1 MKPRLERGRIRASLL
16 ETFQDRKACLVLTHD
31 NPDPDALASAFAF
44 QAVLQHVVG
53 MEVRV
58 GFGGVIGRAENR
70 AMIKVLDLVPEPLS
84 TLDLAA
90 FDCCALVDTQP
101 GTGNNSLPLH
111 PPLLAILDH
120 HPPRPEGAD
129 VPHRDIRPGYGATA
143 TMLTEYASNCGVELT
158 ARVATA
164 LFYAIRSETQDLGRE
179 ASAADR
185 LAYFYLL
192 ERADMRAVA
201 AIQRARVPLEYFR
214 AFRTA
219 IDRAEIVGGA
229 VFSDLGT
236 VGAADIV
243 AEIADFL
250 LRLQE
255 AEWTCCIGRHEN
267 TLIVSLRTSDHE
279 AHAGR
284 LIREA
289 IAGLGTAGGH
299 GTMAGGQVPLA
310 DSTYLEMASQLRGR
324 ILVALGVDEDDARP
338 LLS

>member
-1 MKPRLERGRIRASLL
+1 MERGAVRASLQK
-16 ETFQDRKACLVLTHD
+16 TFAGYRACLVLAHD

-44 QAVLQHVVG
+44 QAVLQQTLG
-53 MEVRV
+53 IEARV

-70 AMIKVLDLVPEPLS
+70 AMIKVLGLTPEPLS
-84 TLDLAA
+84 TLDLAQ
-90 FDCCALVDTQP
+90 FDGCALVDAQP
-101 GTGNNSLPLH
+101 STGNSSLPASL
-111 PPLLAILDH
+111 PLLAIVDH
-120 HPPRPEGAD
+120 HPPRTPAQD

-143 TMLTEYASNCGVELT
+143 TLMTEYAVSCGVQLSSQL
-158 ARVATA
+158 ATA

-179 ASAADR
+179 SSEADR

-201 AIQRARVPLEYFR
+201 DIQRARVPMEYFR

-219 IDRAEIVGGA
+219 IDRAEVVGNV
-229 VFSDLGT
+229 VFSELGT

-255 AEWTCCIGRHEN
+255 AEWAFCIGRHQN
-267 TLIVSLRTSDHE
+267 DLIVSLRTSDPD
-279 AHAGR
+279 AHAGK

-299 GTMAGGQVPLA
+299 GTMAGGQVPLSE
-310 DSTYLEMASQLRGR
+310 STYLEAASQLRR
-324 ILVALGVDEDDARP
+324 RVLDALSVDEQAARP
-338 LLS
+338 LLT